1 MKSFFNK
8 LRLLKNNISI
18 ILPLTR
24 RKIGLWRWDIDKNQF
39 YINDFWLDKLGYKK
53 NRVNSLD
60 YWMSNVH
67 PDDKSRMIESFN
79 EHIKNK
85 DADGLEFEYRL
96 KKSDDEYVWFFLNGR
111 ITKYK
116 KNIPVRMDGIFFDIT
131 GQKQIETELYT
142 KNSEIEALYEESE
155 AQNEEMAVILDEL
168 QKNQMEIE
176 GANDRLKISET
187 KFRKIFEN
195 SPIGIIQSTL
205 TGGIL
210 NANNAFCRIFGYD
223 SLEDLRLN
231 LKNTANIYYDK
242 KARESAIEKL
252 SRTDNYNAFNITAFR
267 KDRSLVYEN
276 VYMLKMTDEITGEK
290 YLTTFVEDTTKLK
303 SSQFERDLFFNYSGD
318 LLSIS
323 DFDGGLKQINAAWAV
338 YLGWD
343 TDELVNVNINEL
355 IHPDDISK
363 TDDFK
368 KRLKNTDKILT
379 LTNRYKTKNNEYRII
394 RWSCIAFK
402 DINLIFSSG
411 RDETERIEA
420 ELELKGMWDRL
431 DIALRIGVIG
441 LWDLDISTD
450 TLRINRHMI
459 EFLGLKSD
467 YIKPVSRVWK
477 EYIHEDDF
485 PVSVK
490 AMNNLINNKSET
502 YIDEYRAKMT
512 DGSFRW
518 FFSRGKAVEFDSS
531 GKTLR
536 ISGSV
541 MDITEQKEAESKRI
555 ELELK
560 MQQAQKLESLG
571 VLAGGIAHDFNNLL
585 TGILGNSD
593 ILSYEL
599 PKNIK
604 YQQRI
609 FEIKRA
615 AKLASELTNQMLAYS
630 GKGSFIIEQLDL
642 NDLIIDMNS
651 LLEASISKKVNLSYT
666 LFPELPGVKCD
677 ATQIRQIVMNLILNG
692 SDAIEN
698 NGTIDVTTSVVQL
711 TPDDI
716 ESLTINYNL
725 IPGEFVLLKVND
737 SGCGIEKE
745 KLKQIFD
752 PFFTTKF
759 TGRGLGLA
767 AVSGIIRSHHA
778 GLLVESKIRKGTC
791 FKIYFPV
798 SHDTYSTKTKVKR
811 KRPSFVNKDLT
822 VLIADDEKYIRDLT
836 TKMLNISGYKVYLA
850 RNGKEAINIFT
861 EKRDEISCIL
871 MDLTMPELDGREAF
885 TIIRKIDPDIP
896 VIITS
901 GYCEFD
907 ILLKFSNEK
916 ISGFLQ
922 KPYNLEDILSAI
934 EIAISSNDPEQ
945 SED

>member
-1 MKSFFNK
+1 M
-8 LRLLKNNISI
+8 NII
-18 ILPLTR
+18 IPLTR
-24 RKIGLWRWDIDKNQF
+24 RKIGLWRWDIDRNRF

-53 NRVNSLD
+53 NRVNTMD

-67 PDDKSRMIESFN
+67 PDDKHRMIESFN
-79 EHIKNK
+79 EHIKNR
-85 DADGLEFEYRL
+85 DPEGLEFEYRL
-96 KKSDDEYVWFFLNGR
+96 KKSNDEYIWFFLNGH

-116 KNIPVRMDGIFFDIT
+116 NNIPVRMDGIFFDIT

-155 AQNEEMAVILDEL
+155 AQNEEMAAIMDEL

-176 GANDRLKISET
+176 TASNRLKISET

-195 SPIGIIQSTL
+195 SPIGIIQSSL
-205 TGGIL
+205 TGEIL
-210 NANNAFCRIFGYD
+210 DANIAFCRIFGYD
-223 SLEDLRLN
+223 SLEDLRQN
-231 LKNTANIYYDK
+231 LKNTTNIYYDK
-242 KARESAIEKL
+242 SARESAIDKL
-252 SRTDNYNAFNITAFR
+252 SRSDSYNAFNITAFR
-267 KDRSLVYEN
+267 KDGSLVYEN
-276 VYMLKMTDEITGEK
+276 VYMLKMTDEFTGEK
-290 YLTTFVEDTTKLK
+290 YLTTFVEDTTKLR
-303 SSQFERDLFFNYSGD
+303 SSQFERDLFFNNSGD
-318 LLSIS
+318 LLSIT
-323 DFDGGLKQINAAWAV
+323 DFDGGLKQINAAWTV

-343 TDELVNVNINEL
+343 TDELLTINLNEL
-355 IHPDDISK
+355 IHPNDISK
-363 TDDFK
+363 TDDFRE
-368 KRLKNTDKILT
+368 RLKNSDKILT
-379 LTNRYKTKNNEYRII
+379 LTNRYRTKSNEYRII
-394 RWSCIAFK
+394 RWSSIAFK
-402 DINLIFSSG
+402 DTNLVFSSG

-431 DIALRIGVIG
+431 DIALKIGVIG
-441 LWDLDISTD
+441 LWDLDVRTD

-467 YIKPVSRVWK
+467 YIKPASQAWK
-477 EYIHEDDF
+477 KYIHEDDF
-485 PVSVK
+485 PASIK
-490 AMNNLINNKSET
+490 AMNTLINNKSET
-502 YIDEYRAKMT
+502 YIDEYRAKMP

-518 FFSRGKAVEFDSS
+518 FFSRGKVVEFDSD
-531 GKTLR
+531 GKPVR

-541 MDITEQKEAESKRI
+541 MDITEQKDAESKRI

-571 VLAGGIAHDFNNLL
+571 ILAGGIAHDFNNLL

-593 ILSYEL
+593 ILLYEL
-599 PKNIK
+599 PQNIEF
-604 YQQRI
+604 QQRI
-609 FEIKRA
+609 VEIKRA

-630 GKGSFIIEQLDL
+630 GKGSFIIEHLDL

-651 LLEASISKKVNLSYT
+651 LLEASISKKVILSYT
-666 LFPELPGVKCD
+666 LLPDLPGIKGD
-677 ATQIRQIVMNLILNG
+677 ATQIRQILMNLILNG

-698 NGTIDVTTSVVQL
+698 NGTIDVSSSTVQL
-711 TPDDI
+711 TASDL

-725 IPGEFVLLKVND
+725 TPGEFVLVKVED
-737 SGCGIEKE
+737 SGCGIEPE
-745 KLKQIFD
+745 KIKQIFD

-778 GLLVESKIRKGTC
+778 GLLVESEIGKGTC
-791 FKIYFPV
+791 FKIFFPV
-798 SHDTYSTKTKVKR
+798 SNETYTREKQIRKKR
-811 KRPSFVNKDLT
+811 TSFSGKNLT

-850 RNGKEAINIFT
+850 RNGKEAINLFT

-885 TIIRKIDPDIP
+885 TEIRKLDAEIP

-907 ILLKFSNEK
+907 IVSKFSDEK

-922 KPYNLEDILSAI
+922 KPYNLEDIISAI
-934 EIAISSNDPEQ
+934 EAAVSPDDPEQ
-945 SED
+945 AED